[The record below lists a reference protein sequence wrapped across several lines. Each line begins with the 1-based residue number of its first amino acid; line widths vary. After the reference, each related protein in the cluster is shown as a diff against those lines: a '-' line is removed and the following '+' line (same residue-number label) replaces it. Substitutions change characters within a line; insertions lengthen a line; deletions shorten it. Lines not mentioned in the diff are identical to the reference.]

1 MYPSTGVGG
10 ILTEGEGR
18 VQQSPSLTKQYV
30 LFPILF
36 EHSYYIGHII
46 IASNRLA
53 TSYYIITPRLAYLE
67 NRIHSHK
74 HGRML

>member
-36 EHSYYIGHII
+36 EHIVII
-46 IASNRLA
+46 IIHRTYNYIASNRLA
-53 TSYYIITPRLAYLE
+53 TSYYIITP
-67 NRIHSHK
+67 
-74 HGRML
+74 G